1 MVSLLQ
7 DGYTAL
13 HWAAIEGH
21 ADVVALLLSD
31 GKVLRDL
38 EVDVSGLEC
47 TCTWWMGTPMDAKQE
62 GDGGMTACD
71 LARKHGHAACV
82 SAFEM

>member
-1 MVSLLQ
+1 MVALLQ

-13 HWAAIEGH
+13 HWAAIAYH

-31 GKVLRDL
+31 GRVLRDH
-38 EVDVSGLEC
+38 EVDVSGEEC
-47 TCTWWMGTPMDAKQE
+47 TCNCRMGTPMDAKQE

-71 LARKHGHAACV
+71 LARKHEHAACV